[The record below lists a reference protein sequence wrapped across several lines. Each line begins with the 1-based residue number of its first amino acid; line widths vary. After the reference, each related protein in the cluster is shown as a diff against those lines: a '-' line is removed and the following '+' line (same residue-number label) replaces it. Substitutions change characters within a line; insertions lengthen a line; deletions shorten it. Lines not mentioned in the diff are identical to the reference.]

1 MPEAGLMDVAMTQA
15 EARAGKDRRSLAA
28 LKRDLH
34 TPALAAR
41 ATLDA

>member
-1 MPEAGLMDVAMTQA
+1 MDVAMTQA